1 MNVATLFEALSAI
14 PDHRTKKGRRFPLAA
29 IVAIA
34 LAAIRS
40 GANDMLAIARW
51 GRAIC
56 SRGATSAALRSHCH
70 RQGKQP
76 STAPGLPC
84 EHACWHSLQV
94 QTMVGDLDLCGL
106 ELFMDMCLFLRRWLG
121 AAAIGLSGIVAC
133 VTPAD
138 AGSSGCLAVASNRP
152 VVRFASMKSGPLAA
166 NEARITFIGHATF
179 LIESASGVRMVTDFN
194 DYVRPAALPDIATMN
209 RAHTTHF
216 TNNPPAGIKHVL
228 RGWNPDGGPVEHN
241 ITLNDVHVRN
251 VPTNIRD
258 WGGGGGAYGNSIF
271 IFELAGL
278 CIGHLGHL
286 HHTLTPEQ
294 IAAIGQLDI
303 VLVPVDGGYT
313 MDVSGMIEVLRA
325 LKARLIL
332 PMHYFNQFT
341 LDRFIERLRGEF
353 AVEMATSS
361 KLVVSQATMPSE
373 PKVLVLPGN

>member
-1 MNVATLFEALSAI
+1 MDTFYALLRWTIYSVAGLISIL
-14 PDHRTKKGRRFPLAA
+14 
-29 IVAIA
+29 V
-34 LAAIRS
+34 
-40 GANDMLAIARW
+40 
-51 GRAIC
+51 
-56 SRGATSAALRSHCH
+56 SAA
-70 RQGKQP
+70 P
-76 STAPGLPC
+76 SN
-84 EHACWHSLQV
+84 
-94 QTMVGDLDLCGL
+94 
-106 ELFMDMCLFLRRWLG
+106 
-121 AAAIGLSGIVAC
+121 
-133 VTPAD
+133 

-152 VVRFASMKSGPLAA
+152 VVRLASIKSGPLAA
-166 NEARITFIGHATF
+166 TEARITFIGHATF
-179 LIESASGVRMVTDFN
+179 LIESAGGVRMVTDFN
-194 DYVRPAALPDIATMN
+194 DYVRPAAIPDIATMN

-216 TNNPPAGIKHVL
+216 TNTPPAGIKHVL
-228 RGWNPDGGPVEHN
+228 RGWNPDGGPVTHN

-286 HHTLTPEQ
+286 HHTLTSEQ
-294 IAAIGQLDI
+294 IAAIGQLDV

-313 MDVSGMIEVLRA
+313 MDVTGMIEVLRA

-353 AVEMATSS
+353 PVEMATSS
-361 KLVVSQATMPSE
+361 KLVVSQATMPPE